1 MVMRYE
7 TNESVDAL
15 IEEIEYLKTGFFINN
30 SDEKILL
37 CTISCGRDI
46 GKNGCRGCVFGKP
59 LMFKPGYCYR
69 NTDEVLNSLKTYKD
83 IKTNN
88 MKESNW

>member
-1 MVMRYE
+1 MRYE
-7 TNESVDAL
+7 TEESIDAL
-15 IEEIEYLKTGFFINN
+15 IEDIEALKNSLMFHGL
-30 SDEKILL
+30 SDEKIVL

-46 GKNGCRGCVFGKP
+46 GKNNCRGCVFDQP
-59 LMFKPGYCYR
+59 LKITPGYCYR